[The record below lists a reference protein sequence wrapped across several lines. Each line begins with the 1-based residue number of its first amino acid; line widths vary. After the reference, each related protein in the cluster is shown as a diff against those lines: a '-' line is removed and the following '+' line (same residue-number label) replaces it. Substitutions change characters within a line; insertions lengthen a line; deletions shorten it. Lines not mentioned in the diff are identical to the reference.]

1 MWHSQKLC
9 IILLGIINILKA
21 WVAIQKHLENLEKRT
36 DRKLTKLNTDKCK
49 VLKLERNKST
59 Q

>member
-21 WVAIQKHLENLEKRT
+21 WVAIQKHLENLEK
-36 DRKLTKLNTDKCK
+36 
-49 VLKLERNKST
+49 
-59 Q
+59 